1 MFAIYKNVLEN
12 FRFTKDN
19 QFEMLKL
26 LTKFLRI
33 MMFTM
38 KLND

>member
-1 MFAIYKNVLEN
+1 MFVIYKNVLEN